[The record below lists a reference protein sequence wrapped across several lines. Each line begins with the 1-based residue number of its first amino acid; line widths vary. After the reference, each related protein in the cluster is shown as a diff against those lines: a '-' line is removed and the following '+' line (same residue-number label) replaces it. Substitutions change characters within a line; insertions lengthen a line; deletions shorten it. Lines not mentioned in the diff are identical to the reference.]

1 MANKVLLFGLETVL
15 AIADDRV
22 IPRRGLAGPSPASA
36 RWARPNSSPRRSCNG
51 AYPLSRRTLLLGSSA
66 VVGIVSLGSG
76 GAGLLLARGGS
87 ASRQAVTTQLA
98 RATLTERA
106 PAIPAGAAFPRL
118 ARPPSSPAMPTSTG
132 STSPCAFPASP
143 RRIGGCGSTA
153 WWTGS

>member
-87 ASRQAVTTQLA
+87 ASRQAVTTHLA

-106 PAIPAGAAFPRL
+106 PAGAAFPRL
-118 ARPPSSPAMPTSTG
+118 GTPTFLTSNADFYRIDVALRIPSQSAAD
-132 STSPCAFPASP
+132 C
-143 RRIGGCGSTA
+143 GCGSTA